1 MCVCLLH
8 AHSGVKVQLFWHHIP
23 PRLLHR
29 CQKHFVWAILP
40 RPSDETSH
48 GAGVCFPPEIIVII
62 YIYTFREKT
71 IIINYKSVARLFQR
85 HARVRCG
92 CEKTNTLSGLSV
104 RRDGVWTTSS
114 PLFFLFPRKMPSFF
128 NEVPA
133 VPNEDSMRRRM
144 GPLHP
149 SPCLFFC
156 LFLPLLSVHLNL
168 LYPSSFK
175 GLE

>member
-114 PLFFLFPRKMPSFF
+114 PLFFCFRGRCLRFLMKCRPFR
-128 NEVPA
+128 
-133 VPNEDSMRRRM
+133 MRTQWGVES